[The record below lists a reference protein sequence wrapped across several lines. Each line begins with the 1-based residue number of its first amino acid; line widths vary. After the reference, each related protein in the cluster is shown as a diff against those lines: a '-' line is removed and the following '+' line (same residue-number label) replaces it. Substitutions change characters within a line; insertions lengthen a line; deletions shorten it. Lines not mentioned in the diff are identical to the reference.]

1 MAGLCGTVVAQSVDQ
16 GKKYLYYHR
25 YKSAKEEFDKV
36 LAANPNNIE
45 AIYLDGQTMLATKDS
60 VGAQALYS
68 KALQT
73 NGNAP
78 LLLAGM
84 GGIELRFG
92 KPQDARAHFEEALSL
107 TKNKD
112 VPIFNAVAENN
123 INAAQGDVQYA
134 LEKLN
139 MATNVRHFND
149 ANTYVLMGN
158 AYRRLID
165 GGNAVQAYQKAL
177 TLDPKLAEAEYGIG
191 KIYLTQ
197 NNVDYFLPAFQQA
210 VQMDPLYAPAWFE
223 LYYYY
228 YYHWTTDKDKAK
240 DALDHY
246 IASSDP
252 GPDVE
257 YTKIDFK
264 VVNGDFAGAKTDA
277 QALVNSLGDKVDPR
291 MYKLI
296 AYCCDTTG
304 DAACA
309 QQNIAT
315 YFQKQDTSKIIPT
328 DYVERA
334 TIEGKSTDSVT
345 REKAFDDY
353 GLAIQKDTLQANKD
367 KYIAQATNLATKLDD
382 KPAQAKIARIVY
394 MSIKNPTNTDL
405 YNWGHAN
412 YSAGNYK
419 TADSIFCGI
428 YEQKY
433 PDEVYGYLWC
443 WRSMI
448 AQDDSNQSQGLAVDA
463 EMKMA
468 AFGRAKDSIA
478 KAANSKDSTE
488 FQKYVVECYFSL
500 AFYYNNIKK
509 DREQA
514 IYWLRQVLEV
524 EPTNPDAAKYVE
536 ILTRKPKPAPA
547 PARRQGGTRQR

>member
-1 MAGLCGTVVAQSVDQ
+1 DA
-16 GKKYLYYHR
+16 
-25 YKSAKEEFDKV
+25 FDKI

-45 AIYLDGQTMLATKDS
+45 AIYLDGQAMLAMKDS
-60 VGAQALYS
+60 VGAQQLYS

-78 LLLAGM
+78 LLLVGM
-84 GGIELRFG
+84 GGVELRFG
-92 KPQDARAHFEEALSL
+92 KPQDAKAHFEEAISL
-107 TKNKD
+107 TKSKD
-112 VPIFNAVAENN
+112 VPIFNAIAENN
-123 INAAQGDVQYA
+123 IDAAQGDAQYA
-134 LEKLN
+134 IEKLTQ
-139 MATNVRHFND
+139 ATNVKHFND
-149 ANTYVLMGN
+149 AETYLLMGN
-158 AYRRLID
+158 AYRKLID

-177 TLDPKLAEAEYGIG
+177 SMDPKLAAAEYGIG

-197 NNVDYFLPAFQQA
+197 NNVDYFLPAFKQA
-210 VQMDPLYAPAWFE
+210 VQMDPLYAPAWYE

-228 YYHWTTDKDKAK
+228 YFHWNTDKDNAK

-246 IASSDP
+246 IAASDP

-264 VVNGDFAGAKTDA
+264 FVNGDFNGAKTDA
-277 QALVNSLGDKVDPR
+277 QGIINQLGDKVEPR

-296 AYCCDTTG
+296 ALCCDTLG

-309 QQNIAT
+309 QQNIAL
-315 YFQKQDTSKIIPT
+315 YFQKVDTANIIPT

-334 TIEGKSTDSVT
+334 MIEAKSTDSAT

-353 GLAIQKDTLQANKD
+353 GRAIQKDTLQANKD
-367 KYIAQATNLATKLDD
+367 KYLAEATALAQKLNDKAAMAT
-382 KPAQAKIARIVY
+382 IARIQY
-394 MSIKNPTNTDL
+394 MSIKNPTNSDL

-412 YSAGNYK
+412 YSAGNYQ

-443 WRSMI
+443 WRSKI
-448 AQDDSNQSQGLAVDA
+448 AEDDSNQSQGLAVDA

-488 FQKYVVECYFSL
+488 FQKYVIQCYFGL

-514 IYWLRQVLEV
+514 VYWLKQVLEV
-524 EPTNPDAAKYVE
+524 EPDNPDAKKYVQ
-536 ILTRKPKPAPA
+536 ILTAKPRPAPA
-547 PARRQGGTRQR
+547 ARRPAGSRQR